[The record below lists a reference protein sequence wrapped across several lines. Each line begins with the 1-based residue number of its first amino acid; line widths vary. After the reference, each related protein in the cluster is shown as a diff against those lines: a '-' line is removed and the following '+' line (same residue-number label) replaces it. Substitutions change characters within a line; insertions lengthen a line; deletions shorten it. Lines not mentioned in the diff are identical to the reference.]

1 MANPYIVRFQV
12 GKTYRLHTSP
22 DFDRLRGGTLVVKAE
37 LKPSDRWGN
46 RILLVDAFLD
56 PKTDG
61 TGNPV
66 RIPIGSAYF
75 ETELHLGSRCFVEE
89 GYATRTD
96 SFGSRTIPAE
106 VATLQGIYP
115 DFAKA
120 YAIDEVVR
128 MPNPTN
134 SSKAA

>member
-1 MANPYIVRFQV
+1 MPDPNTVRFAV
-12 GKTYRLHTSP
+12 GKSYRFHTSP
-22 DFDRLRGGTLVVKAE
+22 DFGRLRSGTMTVKAE
-37 LKPSDRWGN
+37 LKPTDQWGN

-56 PKTDG
+56 PKG
-61 TGNPV
+61 GGEGFV
-66 RIPIGSAYF
+66 EQY
-75 ETELHLGSRCFVEE
+75 LGARCFVEE

-120 YAIDEVVR
+120 YALDEVGATEATR
-128 MPNPTN
+128 
-134 SSKAA
+134 AA